1 MQLTMIMTLSEIS
14 IFQATKVNKC
24 LSRSLL
30 ASACIIFTLVFSL
43 FVSGKA
49 IAQDNVLS
57 TIEHKDNELPNHLID
72 KFYRQALYFHFQN
85 KPKEALR
92 QLDINQE
99 TFSKIPVHVT
109 LFRAGL
115 QISQGLHKDAQ
126 QLLAELSVTADDD
139 FFMHASEHQKIQNN
153 LNKEALKFIVFL
165 QLTEQ
170 KIAEHNLL
178 AAQNIIANISVIP
191 ERYLGQYYVMQ
202 QLISWPKQP
211 DIESFS
217 LTNTGKKQLKNL
229 ISNHKSKLELQ
240 ENSTAYILLNEAL
253 SAMNQKE
260 FSLAEKKLKRLQL
273 FTWQGETEDFWQQLF
288 SKENELSDTL
298 INNKKV
304 EQKGINHYAQLL
316 LAQLYIEQGFFQQG
330 YQQLESF
337 PKNTP
342 FTEHALFLF
351 GYSAFKLE
359 QYKVSEVI
367 LNTLITKY
375 PYANYTRQAWL
386 LSAEQYTA
394 QKQLKN
400 ALNRYLDIEKYY
412 QTKQQALSIFANT
425 LGEQQELLTFY
436 RLLKEN
442 NVAEVNSNNMLW
454 LTSSLRDTDIASLY
468 EQLQS
473 VELLSK
479 QLQEQLNKSAWLANT
494 IELNT
499 VRQKDIR
506 EKQQH
511 RNYSLKLKQFNDRKG
526 QLAALLESAKS
537 SGDGEL
543 FANKTEEKLLTRIE
557 NSKNLLAF
565 IEEHKQENRTILA
578 YQQRLSRV
586 QGVLAWQLQQE
597 FPNRY
602 WQTQESLNEFNR
614 SYDNASQQ
622 HKKVVKLLIQQGSFS
637 PETAKNDALNRK
649 ITALLD
655 KNRKLKAQ
663 INTSLLTK
671 MTLFI
676 EKEHSK
682 IAQFLLF
689 NQRAMASVI
698 EKLNRQEAL

>member
-1 MQLTMIMTLSEIS
+1 
-14 IFQATKVNKC
+14 
-24 LSRSLL
+24 
-30 ASACIIFTLVFSL
+30 
-43 FVSGKA
+43 
-49 IAQDNVLS
+49 
-57 TIEHKDNELPNHLID
+57 
-72 KFYRQALYFHFQN
+72 
-85 KPKEALR
+85 
-92 QLDINQE
+92 
-99 TFSKIPVHVT
+99 
-109 LFRAGL
+109 
-115 QISQGLHKDAQ
+115 
-126 QLLAELSVTADDD
+126 
-139 FFMHASEHQKIQNN
+139 
-153 LNKEALKFIVFL
+153 
-165 QLTEQ
+165 
-170 KIAEHNLL
+170 
-178 AAQNIIANISVIP
+178 
-191 ERYLGQYYVMQ
+191 
-202 QLISWPKQP
+202 
-211 DIESFS
+211 
-217 LTNTGKKQLKNL
+217 
-229 ISNHKSKLELQ
+229 
-240 ENSTAYILLNEAL
+240 
-253 SAMNQKE
+253 MNQKE

-273 FTWQGETEDFWQQLF
+273 FTWQGETEGFWQQLF

-394 QKQLKN
+394 QKQLNN

-479 QLQEQLNKSAWLANT
+479 QLQEQLNKSAWLAHT

-511 RNYSLKLKQFNDRKG
+511 RNYSLMLKQLNDRKG

-565 IEEHKQENRTILA
+565 IEEHKQENRTTLA

-637 PETAKNDALNRK
+637 LETAKNDALNRK

-663 INTSLLTK
+663 INTLLLTK